1 MMGETLLTTLY
12 INYHPSTVLSMD
24 SSSSSHDE
32 SDRDGVGVRQAVQE
46 HPGPPDINLP
56 LSVELSVP
64 NHLWIDG
71 CDILDVGL
79 EPRVYESETT
89 VVSVPK
95 VGRKCA
101 KRMDTIWGAW
111 VFFNYYFKPVIKE
124 GSKCMITRDCNGWTG
139 FEKADLKVESFLVQH
154 DMENIYM
161 WVFKE
166 RPENALGKMQLR
178 SFMNGHSRQGERP
191 FPFSVDRGFVRSHK
205 MQRKHYRGLS
215 NPQCVHGIE
224 LVRSPEVSGL
234 DEFERKRWVELT
246 GRDMN
251 FSIPDEAS
259 DFGTWRNLP
268 PMEFELDRPAVSV
281 KGAPKKV
288 VPDMGLNFSSQT
300 LKIAN
305 GNGNGVDISHAAKKQ
320 RKDACSNGSNGFID
334 SGFLQMNSHPADVID
349 IHTHL
354 VEPIWSHEFTG
365 VMKNVYGPVTASK
378 NIYED
383 DNGFLIIVSL
393 PFCDLQR
400 VRVTWKNTPSHGI
413 VKVACISTACAPLIK
428 RHGRTFQLTDPNP
441 EHCPP
446 GDFIREIALPTRI
459 PDDAKLEAYCDET
472 GTMLEIMVP
481 KQQAV
486 PEEHEVHVCLQPSPW
501 V

>member
-12 INYHPSTVLSMD
+12 IENFHPSTVLSMD

-32 SDRDGVGVRQAVQE
+32 SERDGTRPVL

-64 NHLWIDG
+64 PQLWIDS

-79 EPRVYESETT
+79 GSQVYEAETI
-89 VVSVPK
+89 VSVPK

-124 GSKCMITRDCNGWTG
+124 SSKCKITRDGNGWTG
-139 FEKADLKVESFLVQH
+139 FDKSDLKLDAFLVQH

-166 RPENALGKMQLR
+166 RSENALGKMQLR

-224 LVRSPEVSGL
+224 LVRSPDVSGL
-234 DEFERKRWVELT
+234 DEFDRKRWMELT

-251 FSIPDEAS
+251 FAIPDEAS
-259 DFGTWRNLP
+259 DFGSWRNLP
-268 PMEFELDRPAVSV
+268 PMEFELDRPGLSV
-281 KGAPKKV
+281 KGGPKKTI
-288 VPDMGLNFSSQT
+288 PEMGLNFASQT

-305 GNGNGVDISHAAKKQ
+305 CDGVDLPHVAKKQ

-334 SGFLQMNSHPADVID
+334 SGFLQMNSHPDDILD

-354 VEPIWSHEFTG
+354 VEPIWSHEFSG
-365 VMKNVYGPVTASK
+365 VMKNVNGPVTASK

-383 DNGFLIIVSL
+383 DNGFLITVSL

-413 VKVACISTACAPLIK
+413 VKVACVSTAGAPLIK
-428 RHGRTFQLTDPNP
+428 RRGRTFKLTDPNP

-446 GDFIREIALPTRI
+446 GDFIREISLPTRI

-481 KQQAV
+481 KQHAV